1 MSSAGEVTPT
11 PEFDD
16 LKSTRTRA
24 EVQAEL
30 DKARAAGEQ
39 PGAGEVTPCP
49 EIEKAKSLKTREQVK
64 AELEAYIKSG
74 QRDRDQGE
82 TQIGG

>member
-1 MSSAGEVTPT
+1 MSSSEVTPT

-16 LKSTRTRA
+16 SKSIKSRA

-30 DKARAAGEQ
+30 DQARSAGQQ
-39 PGAGEVTPCP
+39 PGAGEVTPTP
-49 EIEKAKSLKTREQVK
+49 EVESARSTRTREEVR
-64 AELEAYIKSG
+64 AERDEYIKSG
-74 QRDRDQGE
+74 RRDRDQGE